1 MEEKKEASINK
12 TKIFEDENFN
22 LITTVNILILIMIL
36 SGFFGFIYE
45 TIFYKIDLGYFVK
58 RGSTFGPWI
67 PIYAFG
73 GILITLISYR
83 FRKNPFIIF
92 LVNCLVTGILE
103 YVTGYVLFEFFNTR
117 LWDYNTEIWNWGN
130 INGYICFRSILFFG
144 LSSLFL
150 IYSLIPALRKFV
162 KRISQT
168 KVTIISSLLGI
179 IFSLDMILYAIIK

>member
-1 MEEKKEASINK
+1 MKKELVIFDDEKFSLK
-12 TKIFEDENFN
+12 TTI
-22 LITTVNILILIMIL
+22 NILILIMVL
-36 SGFFGFIYE
+36 SGFFGFVYE

-73 GILITLISYR
+73 GFFITVLSYR

-92 LVNCLVTGILE
+92 LINCVVTGVLE
-103 YVTGYVLFEFFNTR
+103 YGTGYVLYEFFGTR

-130 INGYICFRSILFFG
+130 INGYICFRSIAFFG

-150 IYSLIPALRKFV
+150 IYVMIPFLKKIAK
-162 KRISQT
+162 
-168 KVTIISSLLGI
+168 KVSENKLSIISYTLGSL
-179 IFSLDMILYAIIK
+179 FVLDMILHAIIK